1 MDWDYLPQVW
11 YFFDAIPIPEFSA
24 QPWYLSSPPPPL
36 PDALK
41 LRSVFEGKIFGLI
54 FRRRRKEN
62 GEQEEGRG
70 ECADYRGGGRE
81 GGREGTMGWLAVWML
96 VATRVRAWA
105 RIKVPSIHRSHGS
118 LERETGEALRGWM
131 RLTGAGR
138 GAACQGSGV
147 ANKEIFCFADANLGE
162 VLKMVGQGRGTTMMV
177 L

>member
-62 GEQEEGRG
+62 GEQEEGG
-70 ECADYRGGGRE
+70 ENVRTIEGAEGRE
-81 GGREGTMGWLAVWML
+81 GGKALWVGWLYGCWLRRGRA
-96 VATRVRAWA
+96 RVGTYKGP
-105 RIKVPSIHRSHGS
+105 IDPSIERLSGTGDGGSIEGVDEADGS
-118 LERETGEALRGWM
+118 LSGE
-131 RLTGAGR
+131 
-138 GAACQGSGV
+138 GSGV
-147 ANKEIFCFADANLGE
+147 ADKEIFCFADANLGE
-162 VLKMVGQGRGTTMMV
+162 VLKMGKGGGLRTMMV